1 MLLGCRNQRIAL
13 HTILDSVPG
22 DVRQLAVDT
31 SAREYAIS
39 VNDADDRLQ
48 GAWSQ
53 PVIRRILILISIIG
67 LFERNA
73 A

>member
-13 HTILDSVPG
+13 HSVLNSVPG
-22 DVRQLAVDT
+22 DVGQFAVDT

-39 VNDADDRLQ
+39 VNHAYNRLQ
-48 GAWSQ
+48 GAWCQ

-67 LFERNA
+67 LL
-73 A
+73 